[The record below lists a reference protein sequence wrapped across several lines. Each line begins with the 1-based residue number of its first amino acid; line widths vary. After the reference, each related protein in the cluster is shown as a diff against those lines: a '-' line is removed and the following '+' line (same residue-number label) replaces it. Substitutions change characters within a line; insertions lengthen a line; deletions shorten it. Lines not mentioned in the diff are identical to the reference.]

1 MMQQVLLAVLAVAA
15 LAAVFVAFSGVLGP
29 SNLSLLPSESAEKP
43 TELVRNQ
50 ITLEIGSIISWNGAP
65 VDLPVVLT
73 GQPQEL
79 EFVIKFPAKRVRVSK
94 VESSANWKTWITRS
108 NERGEITVRAKPL
121 RFSAEKQL
129 FLVLQFRRIEMADA
143 PITIPRETVVA
154 RFSGD
159 EPYEVKIVPGEI
171 KAPHIPN

>member
-29 SNLSLLPSESAEKP
+29 SNAPLMPTQSAEKP
-43 TELVRNQ
+43 LESARHL
-50 ITLEIGSIISWNGAP
+50 TLEIGSIISWNESP

-79 EFVIKFPAKRVRVSK
+79 EFVITFPTNRVRVSK

-108 NERGEITVRAKPL
+108 NERGEIAVRAKPL
-121 RFSAEKQL
+121 RFSAERQL

-143 PITIPRETVVA
+143 PITIPQETVVA
-154 RFSGD
+154 RFPGD
-159 EPYEVKIVPGEI
+159 EPYQVKIVPGAI

>member
-1 MMQQVLLAVLAVAA
+1 MMQQVLLTVLAVAA
-15 LAAVFVAFSGVLGP
+15 LAAVFIAFSGVLGP
-29 SNLSLLPSESAEKP
+29 SNLSLLPSPSEKP
-43 TELVRNQ
+43 TELARNQ

-79 EFVIKFPAKRVRVSK
+79 EFVIRFPAKRVRVSK
-94 VESSANWKTWITRS
+94 VESSANWKTWIIRS
-108 NERGEITVRAKPL
+108 NERGEITVRARPL

-159 EPYEVKIVPGEI
+159 GPYEVKVVPGEI